1 MLKEGK
7 ITWNILGKY
16 LSKLCKDDP
25 DLVMGPSYGEDAAV
39 IRIGDGFLVIHSDPV
54 TAATRRIGWL
64 AIHIVANDIAV
75 RGAKPKWFLPVIL
88 LPPGYDEKI
97 LDDIIS
103 DMRRA
108 IDEIN
113 GLIIGGHTEV
123 TPGLDRPIISMT
135 ALGHTRGRVI
145 FTRDAK
151 PGDLIFVIGRVG
163 GEGAGIIAWDFEEML
178 VGKGID
184 TKIIGEAK
192 KFIDDISVVKN
203 ALMIKNYVN
212 SMHDPTEG
220 GVIQGLREIAVAS
233 KTRIIFDK
241 RKCILDPI
249 VEKITR
255 TLNIDPFKLLSSGVI
270 TATVP
275 PNKTEELQELL
286 DRNNIKY
293 SICGKILDYHE
304 EGELIVINDNGK
316 RIVENDVI
324 DEIYSL
330 WSQVR
335 E

>member
-7 ITWNILGKY
+7 LPWNILSKY
-16 LSKLCKDDP
+16 LSRLYKNDP

-39 IRIGDGFLVIHSDPV
+39 IRMGDGFLVIHSDPI

-75 RGAKPKWFLPVIL
+75 RGVKPKWFLPVIL
-88 LPPGYDEKI
+88 LPPRYEEKI
-97 LDDIIS
+97 LDDITS

-123 TPGLDRPIISMT
+123 TPGLDRPIISVT
-135 ALGHTRGRVI
+135 AFGHTRGRAI

-163 GEGAGIIAWDFEEML
+163 GEGAGVIAWDFEEML
-178 VGKGID
+178 TEKGID

-203 ALMIKNYVN
+203 ALMIKDYVN

-249 VEKITR
+249 VEKITK

-270 TATVP
+270 IATVP
-275 PNKTEELQELL
+275 PSRAEELQELL
-286 DRNNIKY
+286 GKNNIKY
-293 SICGKILDYHE
+293 SICGEVLDHHE
-304 EGELIVINDNGK
+304 EGELIVIDENGK

-330 WSQVR
+330 WAQ
-335 E
+335 